1 MLMRLGLWIGVLGF
15 APLALSGFQVGPG
28 SQDEPPRLAAI
39 RVPRWIPGTGS
50 SPAYPEEAR
59 QRGISGSVSL
69 DLRVDD
75 SGNVTSAK
83 VVKPLDPQL
92 DELALNALR
101 TRKYQPAAFGGPTL
115 PAIVHVNV
123 PFLPALSGGGILGG
137 LISAGLPPFNAP
149 TGLAVDRDGN
159 VYVADAGRSII
170 YKINSTGTTMSVFA
184 GDGKDGFQGDGG
196 PASSS
201 QFNVPYDLAMDDAGN
216 LYIADTGNSRI
227 RRITPSGTISTVA
240 GNGTAGFS
248 GDGGAATAAQLN
260 KPLGIA
266 VDPEGTLYIAD
277 TDNARIRSVSPDGI
291 IRTVAGTGV
300 TTFSGDGGPAI
311 SAQIGLPYDVAVD
324 RSRNIFLADD
334 RNQRV
339 RKIAPDGVVTTVMEG
354 DTIGV
359 ATDPAGNL
367 YVVDGGSARVSRLQS
382 GVVSALSLD
391 PNLIALPTRIA
402 SDGRGNVYVADGSSG
417 IVRKISAAGIVT
429 SVPINRATPSPAL

>member
-1 MLMRLGLWIGVLGF
+1 MRLRLWIGVLGF

-28 SQDEPPRLAAI
+28 SQAEPPRLAAI
-39 RVPRWIPGTGS
+39 RVARWIAGTGS
-50 SPAYPEEAR
+50 SPAYPEDAG
-59 QRGISGSVSL
+59 QRGIRGFVSL
-69 DLRVDD
+69 DLSVDD
-75 SGNVTSAK
+75 SGNVTSAR

-92 DELALNALR
+92 DDLALNAVR
-101 TRKYQPAAFGGPTL
+101 TRKYQPAAFGGRTL
-115 PAIVHVNV
+115 PATVHVNV
-123 PFLPALSGGGILGG
+123 PFLGTGGAILGGILPG
-137 LISAGLPPFNAP
+137 AALPPFNAP

-170 YKINSTGTTMSVFA
+170 YKINSTGTTMSLFA

-201 QFNVPYDLAMDDAGN
+201 ELNVPYDLAMDDAGN

-227 RRITPSGTISTVA
+227 RRITPNGTISTVA

-266 VDPEGTLYIAD
+266 VDSAGTLYIAD
-277 TDNARIRSVSPDGI
+277 TDNARIRTVSPDGI

-300 TTFSGDGGPAI
+300 PTFSGDGGPAV

-324 RSRNIFLADD
+324 RSRNIFLADV

-339 RKIAPDGVVTTVMEG
+339 RKISPDGVVTTVMEG
-354 DTIGV
+354 AIGV
-359 ATDPAGNL
+359 ATDPAGTL
-367 YVVDGGSARVSRLQS
+367 YVVDGGAARVSKLQS
-382 GVVSALSLD
+382 GVVTALNLD
-391 PNLIALPTRIA
+391 PIPMGLPTRVA
-402 SDGRGNVYVADGSSG
+402 SDGRGNVYVADGNSG
-417 IVRKISAAGIVT
+417 FVRKISAAGIVT
-429 SVPINRATPSPAL
+429 SVPLNGVTPSPAR